1 MDMAGEDRET
11 VLVPTRAELLEARRQ
26 LIESVKGMD
35 SPEAAGLALREADR
49 LGEAL
54 NRLH

>member
-1 MDMAGEDRET
+1 MDAVTEDRGIAS
-11 VLVPTRAELLEARRQ
+11 VPTREELLEARRQ
-26 LIESVKGMD
+26 LIESVKVMD

-54 NRLH
+54 NRLY